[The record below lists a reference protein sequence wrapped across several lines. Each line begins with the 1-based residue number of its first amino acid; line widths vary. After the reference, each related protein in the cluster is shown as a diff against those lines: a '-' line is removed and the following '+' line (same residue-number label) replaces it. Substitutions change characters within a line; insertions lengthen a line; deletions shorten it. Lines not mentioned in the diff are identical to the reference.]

1 MTYQRTIGT
10 LVLLHAI
17 WFAAPKANAQQPVKA
32 TTATITTTT
41 TDAISILAW
50 NIELGGSE
58 PATIQQQLDQ
68 LAPFDILALSEVPKK
83 SSSEFTKRWGEGSS
97 LVGEKGG
104 EACLLISWNPDKFE
118 KIQVQELTR
127 FNEQEFAPGV
137 QSAPLVAQLRHKGS
151 NTEFIVVMNHLT
163 RGSEELRKR
172 QATMLV
178 DWAKQQSLP
187 IIAVGGYNFDYD
199 IPTKKGN
206 PAFDAFLSDAT
217 WKWIEPKPLVDTNW
231 ADRNRDGKDDY
242 PDSMLDF
249 SFAAGPAKQWVLE
262 SNIIVREGD
271 FPDNEKTSD
280 QRPIRTTV
288 TPTKSKN

>member
-83 SSSEFTKRWGEGSS
+83 SSNEFTKRWGEGSS

-118 KIQVQELTR
+118 KIQVQECR
-127 FNEQEFAPGV
+127 GNEHALELLDATVRAGGEGLMANRGDALYV
-137 QSAPLVAQLRHKGS
+137 GERTGARLRLERRLVAG
-151 NTEFIVVMNHLT
+151 
-163 RGSEELRKR
+163 
-172 QATMLV
+172 
-178 DWAKQQSLP
+178 
-187 IIAVGGYNFDYD
+187 NFRR
-199 IPTKKGN
+199 
-206 PAFDAFLSDAT
+206 ASFDGHG
-217 WKWIEPKPLVDTNW
+217 
-231 ADRNRDGKDDY
+231 RRDMG
-242 PDSMLDF
+242 
-249 SFAAGPAKQWVLE
+249 AGM
-262 SNIIVREGD
+262 
-271 FPDNEKTSD
+271 
-280 QRPIRTTV
+280 
-288 TPTKSKN
+288 